1 MIKIIACSIFKPYIE
16 LLDMNLDIVYLEI
29 EGHNYPKKLAKQI
42 QAEIDKCQDYKKIIL
57 LYGLCGNALLNITA
71 RNVPV
76 YVVRVHDCLSILLGS
91 TKRFYEIFQ
100 ERLSCGWSC
109 YSLEN
114 VKISFDNFDKEEQLY
129 LESILNLKKDVY
141 VSFSMKKEILYE
153 KQYNEI
159 IKGDLSFLKSII
171 LLESEEL
178 LEINSYDQLRF
189 DENKILIKE
198 KRNG

>member
-1 MIKIIACSIFKPYIE
+1 M
-16 LLDMNLDIVYLEI
+16 
-29 EGHNYPKKLAKQI
+29 
-42 QAEIDKCQDYKKIIL
+42 
-57 LYGLCGNALLNITA
+57 
-71 RNVPV
+71 
-76 YVVRVHDCLSILLGS
+76 
-91 TKRFYEIFQ
+91 
-100 ERLSCGWSC
+100 
-109 YSLEN
+109 
-114 VKISFDNFDKEEQLY
+114 
-129 LESILNLKKDVY
+129 NLKKDVY
-141 VSFSMKKEILYE
+141 ISFSMKKEILYE